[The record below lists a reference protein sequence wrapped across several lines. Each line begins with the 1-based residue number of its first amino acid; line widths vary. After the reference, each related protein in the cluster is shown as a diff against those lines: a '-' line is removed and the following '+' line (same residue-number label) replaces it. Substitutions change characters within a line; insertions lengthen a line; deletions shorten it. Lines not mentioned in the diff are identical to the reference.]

1 MRAVKSL
8 KNNKS
13 DEIVNGYIKST
24 IVVMLSISVRL
35 FNIVFDTGLF
45 CQRHDWLETSFSYIR
60 IKAVILNWKIIV
72 DFEPTIEWVS
82 D

>member
-45 CQRHDWLETSFSYIR
+45 CQRHD
-60 IKAVILNWKIIV
+60 
-72 DFEPTIEWVS
+72 
-82 D
+82 